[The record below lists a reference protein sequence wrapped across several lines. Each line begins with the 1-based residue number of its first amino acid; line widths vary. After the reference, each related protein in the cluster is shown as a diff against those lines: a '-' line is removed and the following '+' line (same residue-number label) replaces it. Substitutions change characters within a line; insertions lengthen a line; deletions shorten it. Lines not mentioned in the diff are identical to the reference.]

1 MSDNQHDKHDSKID
15 NVESNQVYDNANQSL
30 VKDAYAGNTAM
41 QQSKTEASDAANSS
55 LPKANIN
62 NDFIDFGPVSKASDG
77 SHQTMRKNAEGGH
90 YAERYDANGRLT
102 NTESVDKDG
111 NSVNTQIK
119 ENGDRDTNRFDKDGN
134 RTHNEYKF
142 NDGSGRQVNTTY
154 GADGSRESRVYGPN
168 EQLQKSEQVRGD
180 QSVNTDYNQD
190 GSRFSRH
197 YQNGELRDTEYK
209 SSDNS
214 SINTHYGQDGSVT
227 TRRFNAQ
234 GEQVR

>member
-1 MSDNQHDKHDSKID
+1 MCSSD
-15 NVESNQVYDNANQSL
+15 L
-30 VKDAYAGNTAM
+30 
-41 QQSKTEASDAANSS
+41 
-55 LPKANIN
+55 
-62 NDFIDFGPVSKASDG
+62 
-77 SHQTMRKNAEGGH
+77 
-90 YAERYDANGRLT
+90 ERYDANGRLT